1 MSVYLLNAF
10 SPSML
15 PRGRAVS
22 VSFVPVPLNAADDLL
37 LAGAYIN
44 ALNPRHESTARALG
58 VSAPASAPVISL
70 AVGDLCLVVTPRQ
83 VDRSGAERE
92 LSRHELDFTVVCV
105 CEMGAEVEGELS
117 EVGGGDV
124 GRPSFD
130 YRGSKAP
137 LELSPCALLRVCFG
151 TAWDMGGWVCGPY
164 DTRVLP
170 VAAVRDHLAGAPW
183 RGLMSPSK

>member
-22 VSFVPVPLNAADDLL
+22 VSFVPVSLKAADNLL
-37 LAGAYIN
+37 FDCVYVNG
-44 ALNPRHESTARALG
+44 LNPRHESTARALG

-70 AVGDLCLVVTPRQ
+70 EVGDLCLVVTPRQ

-105 CEMGAEVEGELS
+105 SEMGAEVEGELS

-137 LELSPCALLRVCFG
+137 LELSPCALLRVYFG